1 MSDSKKK
8 CTCGNCD
15 EKPEGFEKSKQI
27 FDDIMS
33 MMEAKNYPPDFDS
46 FMSLCVLLGVN
57 FRAIVRA
64 NKFDHLFLT
73 KIVLEQLGIDLKVSL
88 FPEKNTDKTS
98 N

>member
-15 EKPEGFEKSKQI
+15 SFEKSKQI
-27 FDDIMS
+27 FDDIVS
-33 MMEAKNYPPDFDS
+33 MMEAKNYPPGFDS
-46 FMSLCVLLGVN
+46 FMALCVLLGVN
-57 FRAIVRA
+57 FRSIVRS

-73 KIVLEQLGIDLKVSL
+73 KIVLEQLGIDLKVNL
-88 FPEKNTDKTS
+88 FSEKNTDKTS